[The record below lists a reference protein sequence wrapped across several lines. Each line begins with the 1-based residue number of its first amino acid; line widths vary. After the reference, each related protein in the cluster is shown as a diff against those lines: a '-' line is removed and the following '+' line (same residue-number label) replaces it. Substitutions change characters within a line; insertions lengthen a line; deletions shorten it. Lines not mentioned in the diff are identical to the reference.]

1 MRYSKV
7 LHRSRE
13 LDERF
18 LRRPRNK
25 ILLFWRSSHTIVSQ
39 KQNLCNHLHVTL
51 FDVAPYI
58 ATDSLGIAKN
68 MLNLAY
74 CQIHFILHCT
84 PDAQGHRV

>member
-7 LHRSRE
+7 LHDKSRE

-25 ILLFWRSSHTIVSQ
+25 ILLFCQSCCVHIVSQ
-39 KQNLCNHLHVTL
+39 KQDLCNYLHVTL

-58 ATDSLGIAKN
+58 VINFLFFGEESRNAIFLCF
-68 MLNLAY
+68 L
-74 CQIHFILHCT
+74 
-84 PDAQGHRV
+84 